1 MIKKIAIFTV
11 LGLFLANVYGCVAV
25 LAGAAG
31 GAGTATWLS
40 GKLTQEFRA
49 SQTACIRAVKSSL
62 KASKVEI
69 EKETVKDDVAQFV
82 GKYTDGKTVW
92 VDIHR
97 ISKTTQRIGVRVGG
111 VSPDKEAEI
120 KIMDRIESRL

>member
-11 LGLFLANVYGCVAV
+11 LVLFLANVYGCVAL

-49 SQTACIRAVKSSL
+49 SQAACVRAAKNAL
-62 KASKVEI
+62 KALKVEI
-69 EKETVKDDVAQFV
+69 EKETVKDDVAQLV
-82 GKYTDGKTVW
+82 GKNIDGKTVW

-97 ISKTTQRIGVRVGG
+97 VSKTTQKVGVRVGG
-111 VSPDKEAEI
+111 VSADKEAEI
-120 KIMDRIESRL
+120 KIMQRIENQL